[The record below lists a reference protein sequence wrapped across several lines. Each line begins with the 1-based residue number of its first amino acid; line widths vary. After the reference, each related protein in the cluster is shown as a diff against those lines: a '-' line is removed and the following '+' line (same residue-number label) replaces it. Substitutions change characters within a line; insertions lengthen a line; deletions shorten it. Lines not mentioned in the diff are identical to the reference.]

1 MEQWEQQAFAAP
13 EGREEYMQRNHIRR
27 RKRAYIGGLLT
38 GAGATV
44 LLAVVLAV
52 VLLVTGTITVGGAGQ
67 ETVSENGML
76 LDEAATLK
84 LDRLAMEIYANY
96 YEDIDEDALIDG
108 VYKGLFSGL
117 GDPYSVYYTPEEYQE
132 IMIDTTAN
140 YYGIGAALQQNKNTM
155 EVTITRVYDDSPA
168 YKAGLKAGDRIVM
181 VEDIEAVT
189 MELSELVTHI
199 RGEEGTSVH
208 LQIVRDDEPMEFDV
222 ERGEVDIPT
231 VEHRMLDDEI
241 GYIEVVEF
249 AQNTPGYFQQ
259 AIEDLQAQGM
269 KKMVID
275 LRNNGGGLVVAC
287 QQMLDMLL
295 PQGVLF
301 YTEDKYGN
309 RQDYTSEGSTYLD
322 IPVAVLVNGYSASA
336 SEIFAGAVR
345 DYGYATLIGTTTFG
359 KGIVQ
364 NVRQME
370 DGSAYKITVA
380 RYYTPNGD
388 YIHGVG
394 ITPDV
399 ELEFEYLGDA
409 DTDYDELQDN
419 QVLKAMEVLR
429 GEVQ

>member
-96 YEDIDEDALIDG
+96 YEDIDENALIDG

-345 DYGYATLIGTTTFG
+345 DYG
-359 KGIVQ
+359 
-364 NVRQME
+364 
-370 DGSAYKITVA
+370 
-380 RYYTPNGD
+380 
-388 YIHGVG
+388 
-394 ITPDV
+394 
-399 ELEFEYLGDA
+399 
-409 DTDYDELQDN
+409 
-419 QVLKAMEVLR
+419 
-429 GEVQ
+429 